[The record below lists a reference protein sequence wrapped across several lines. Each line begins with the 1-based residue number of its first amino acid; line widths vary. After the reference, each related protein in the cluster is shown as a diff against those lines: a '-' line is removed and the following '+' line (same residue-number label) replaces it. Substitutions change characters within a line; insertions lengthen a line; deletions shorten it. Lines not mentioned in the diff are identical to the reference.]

1 MKEVTLAVDCLVLW
15 KQTATMSTNYDF
27 TAVSRGE
34 LPVRTLSSWG
44 NFTVNE
50 LKQEKDAKDMR

>member
-1 MKEVTLAVDCLVLW
+1 MKEIALAVDRLVLW
-15 KQTATMSTNYDF
+15 KQTATMSTNSGF

-44 NFTVNE
+44 NVTVNV
-50 LKQEKDAKDMR
+50 

>member
-1 MKEVTLAVDCLVLW
+1 
-15 KQTATMSTNYDF
+15 MSTNSDF

-44 NFTVNE
+44 NVTVNE